1 MQVGSDGRTA
11 CATCHWHAGADI
23 RTINT
28 LNPGAPGSAF
38 GHQTAAGP
46 QLSAGSVAGFR
57 GPNHQKTTSDYPFHR
72 FHDPTVPGDR
82 PGEDHHNLRQVTGRN
97 APTSIN
103 AVFFDRSFWD
113 GRANHYFNGVNPF
126 GDLDPAARVLK
137 VTASGDFEPVRIR
150 LNNAALASQAV
161 GPPNS
166 DVEMSWNG
174 RTFAE
179 LGRKMLSLRPL
190 AQQFVAADDSV
201 LGPLS
206 WTAPCWGRCS
216 GFEHRCGRAF
226 ILETH
231 VFLVIH
237 GEKYDRIFTADSANK
252 TDESKPL

>member
-1 MQVGSDGRTA
+1 
-11 CATCHWHAGADI
+11 
-23 RTINT
+23 
-28 LNPGAPGSAF
+28 
-38 GHQTAAGP
+38 
-46 QLSAGSVAGFR
+46 
-57 GPNHQKTTSDYPFHR
+57 
-72 FHDPTVPGDR
+72 
-82 PGEDHHNLRQVTGRN
+82 
-97 APTSIN
+97 
-103 AVFFDRSFWD
+103 
-113 GRANHYFNGVNPF
+113 
-126 GDLDPAARVLK
+126 
-137 VTASGDFEPVRIR
+137 
-150 LNNAALASQAV
+150 
-161 GPPNS
+161 
-166 DVEMSWNG
+166 MSWNG